1 MKLILRETIP
11 KYWFD
16 YILYVKCSVTF
27 NTFQEISFL
36 CDSIICMAIIQESL
50 ILLKL
55 KNNFG
60 LDFVIYF

>member
-1 MKLILRETIP
+1 MKLILTETIP

-36 CDSIICMAIIQESL
+36 CDSIICTDIIQESL

-55 KNNFG
+55 KINFG
-60 LDFVIYF
+60 LVFVIYF